1 MSRSALGV
9 LRTHGAEVLL
19 LVALSVVAPSCS
31 LSTSEGREPLAGIAE
46 RTWRGG
52 GEVDLGPTGGA
63 LGIVAQGKSYRTKQY
78 AVQFGT
84 ERRVIAV
91 SKDRGPIDILFARSP
106 SDGDEVIVYLTAEDG
121 ILRRAIHQKG
131 AAGPTEIPNSVAERD
146 FQVQKE
152 FWFRKLST
160 MAP

>member
-1 MSRSALGV
+1 M
-9 LRTHGAEVLL
+9 
-19 LVALSVVAPSCS
+19 APSCS
-31 LSTSEGREPLAGIAE
+31 LSSREGRGPLAGIAE
-46 RTWRGG
+46 QTWRGG

-63 LGIVAQGKSYRTKQY
+63 LGIIPPGKNYRTKQY
-78 AVQFGT
+78 AVQSGP

-91 SKDRGPIDILFARSP
+91 SKDRGPTDILFARSP

-121 ILRRAIHQKG
+121 ILLRAIHRKG
-131 AAGPTEIPNSVAERD
+131 AAGPAEIPISVAERD

-152 FWFRKLST
+152 FWLRKLAT